1 MNPATNTRTRR
12 REPVVICI
20 CGMAGSGKSTVAKK
34 VADQYNLRYFSGGD
48 ALMELAMDEGYQS
61 LARGWWESK
70 EGLHFLERRRKDP
83 SFDRVIDDK
92 LLQVAHKGNVV
103 LDSWTMPWLLD
114 KGFKIWLEASP
125 ERRAERIAGRDKIS
139 YEDALE
145 ALNKKE
151 RETKAIYKEIYGFNL
166 GDDLEPFDFVLD
178 TESLIADE
186 VYEVLCLVIENLVL
200 K

>member
-1 MNPATNTRTRR
+1 MNPAINTRTRR
-12 REPVVICI
+12 RKPVVICI

>member
-1 MNPATNTRTRR
+1 
-12 REPVVICI
+12 
-20 CGMAGSGKSTVAKK
+20 
-34 VADQYNLRYFSGGD
+34 
-48 ALMELAMDEGYQS
+48 MELAMDEGYQS

-70 EGLHFLERRRKDP
+70 EGLRFLERRRKDP
-83 SFDRVIDDK
+83 SFDKAIDDK

-114 KGFKIWLEASP
+114 TGFKIWLEASP
-125 ERRAERIAGRDKIS
+125 EKRAERIAGRDKIS

-151 RETKAIYKEIYGFNL
+151 RETKAIYKEIYGFKL
-166 GDDLEPFDFVLD
+166 GDDLEPFNLVLD

-186 VYEVLCLVIENLVL
+186 VYEVLRLVIENLVL